1 MKKKLLA
8 FAMILFTSMGLF
20 AQGISGVVTNSST
33 QAAIANQTIYLQGD
47 SLSGVYMTTTSNAG
61 GQYSFTNVGS
71 SNFYDVYTYDCNQN
85 YVGQTKNTLP
95 ATANFSICT
104 GSSTNCQAIFSSN
117 PDSIN
122 TSMYYFF
129 DASTGSPTS
138 WTWNFGDGT
147 SSSLQNPTH
156 TYASAG
162 NYTVTLSISSAA
174 CNNSTSSTITVGT
187 PPPGCQ
193 ANFYSTPN
201 SSNANM
207 ILFTDNSTG
216 SPTSWSWNFGDG
228 TTSNLQNPTHTYT
241 AGTYTVSLTIW
252 GANCQSNTSQ
262 TIVIAGG
269 STNYSISG
277 AVMAGSQALDVGMVQ
292 LYTANGG
299 VFVTQTPLDTNGG
312 YSFGNV
318 SAGNYL
324 IYAIPSPNSTF
335 TNYASTYYT
344 SSILWSSATTLSV
357 NSNQTGIDINLFQ
370 IVPIAGSGSA
380 SGNVSTGVKSV
391 ISGAVVN
398 LLNSS
403 NAPVASTI
411 TDLNGDYSFSNLADG
426 TYKIWVEIA
435 GKTTTPI
442 IITINSTNQT
452 STNND
457 FEVKGNT
464 VTPKTVSINNSS
476 RELEI
481 KTFPNPVSDQ
491 LNIALSLENSTL
503 VSVEI
508 YNLAGQIIV
517 SNNYDLQA
525 GSQTIRINLNE
536 LAKGS
541 YILKITN
548 TNGAHTQQLIT
559 KIK

>member
-1 MKKKLLA
+1 MKTKLLA
-8 FAMILFTSMGLF
+8 FAMMLFTSMGLF
-20 AQGISGVVTNSST
+20 AQVSGVVTNSST
-33 QAAIANQTIYLQGD
+33 QAAISGQTIYLAGD
-47 SLSGVYMTTTSNAG
+47 SMSGINMTTTSNAG
-61 GQYSFTNVGS
+61 GQYSFTSVGS
-71 SNFYDVYTYDCNQN
+71 SNYYDVYTFDCNQN
-85 YVGQTKNTLP
+85 MVIQTFTSLP

-104 GSSTNCQAIFSSN
+104 GSSTSCQAIFSSN
-117 PDSIN
+117 PDSTN
-122 TSMYYFF
+122 TNMYYFI
-129 DASTGSPTS
+129 DASTGNPTS
-138 WTWNFGDGT
+138 WTWDFGDGT
-147 SSSLQNPTH
+147 SSNLQNPTH
-156 TYASAG
+156 TYASVG
-162 NYTVTLSISSAA
+162 NYTVVLNISSAT
-174 CNNSTSSTITVGT
+174 CNNSTSSVITVGT

-193 ANFYSTPN
+193 AAFYSTPD
-201 SSNANM
+201 SSNANL

-241 AGTYTVSLTIW
+241 AGTYTVSLTIS
-252 GANCQSNTSQ
+252 GTNCQSNTSQ
-262 TIVIAGG
+262 NIVIAGG

-277 AVMAGSQALDVGMVQ
+277 LVLAGSQALDFGMVQ
-292 LYTANGG
+292 LYSANGG
-299 VFVTQTPLDTNGG
+299 AFITQTPLDSNGG
-312 YSFGNV
+312 YFFGNV

-324 IYAIPSPNSTF
+324 IFAIPSANTTF
-335 TNYASTYYT
+335 TNFASTYYA

-357 NSNQTGIDINLFQ
+357 NSNQTNIDINLFQ
-370 IVPIAGSGSA
+370 IVPIVGNGTV
-380 SGNVSTGVKSV
+380 SGNVSTGSKSV
-391 ISGAVVN
+391 VAGAVVN

-403 NAPVASTI
+403 NAPVASTT
-411 TDLNGDYSFSNLADG
+411 TDSNGDYLFNNLADG
-426 TYKIWVEIA
+426 TYKVWVEIA

-442 IITINSTNQT
+442 VITIDAGNQT
-452 STNND
+452 SNNND

-464 VTPKTVSINNSS
+464 VTPKTVSIDNSS
-476 RELEI
+476 RELEV

-491 LNIALSLENSTL
+491 LNIALSLENSTF

-508 YNLAGQIIV
+508 YNLAGQKIM

-548 TNGAHTQQLIT
+548 ANGAHTQQLIT